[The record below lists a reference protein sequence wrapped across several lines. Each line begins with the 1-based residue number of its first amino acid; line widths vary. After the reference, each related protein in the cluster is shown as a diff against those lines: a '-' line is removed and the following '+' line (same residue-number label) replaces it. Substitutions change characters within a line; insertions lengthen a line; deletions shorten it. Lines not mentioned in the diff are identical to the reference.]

1 MQCNCGD
8 CRLYTLCKRSYSNP
22 GTLPI
27 QNGTSIADKDIEV
40 SFGGLVTD
48 TSSSFAGRV
57 TKDQI
62 VLYLK
67 QMSLFS
73 NRMEEVCKAE
83 NMEQLFVALSDYWSW
98 YNISLLEILIN
109 KFGKRQDK
117 ERLKGYHKE
126 CASFLRN
133 PLPRLQNEF
142 SFGTG
147 GGKGQKLLH
156 IKISEN
162 WHTTSLEQI
171 SQVHKKIAVNLDVQ
185 VRKLYLSSVTKGCI
199 CLNFMVAEA
208 MDAFPLSESQKK
220 AMVTAGVFRL
230 ECGNYVW
237 QVCAVIQ
244 DTQNYPHLLATLIYG
259 KNCLQRCELKSESD
273 LGMRI
278 VLMRHK
284 QDFFNFTN

>member
-1 MQCNCGD
+1 MC
-8 CRLYTLCKRSYSNP
+8 
-22 GTLPI
+22 
-27 QNGTSIADKDIEV
+27 
-40 SFGGLVTD
+40 F
-48 TSSSFAGRV
+48 
-57 TKDQI
+57 
-62 VLYLK
+62 
-67 QMSLFS
+67 
-73 NRMEEVCKAE
+73 
-83 NMEQLFVALSDYWSW
+83 
-98 YNISLLEILIN
+98 
-109 KFGKRQDK
+109 
-117 ERLKGYHKE
+117 
-126 CASFLRN
+126 FLRN

-147 GGKGQKLLH
+147 GGKGQKLLR

-185 VRKLYLSSVTKGCI
+185 VRELYLSSVTKGCI

-230 ECGNYVW
+230 EFGSYVW
-237 QVCAVIQ
+237 QVCAVANILIQ
-244 DTQNYPHLLATLIYG
+244 NSQNYHHLLATLIYG
-259 KNCLQRCELKSESD
+259 EICLQNCELKSESD
-273 LGMRI
+273 VGMRI

>member
-1 MQCNCGD
+1 MH
-8 CRLYTLCKRSYSNP
+8 
-22 GTLPI
+22 I
-27 QNGTSIADKDIEV
+27 QNGASIADTDIEV

-73 NRMEEVCKAE
+73 NGMEEVRKAE

-109 KFGKRQDK
+109 KFGKREDK
-117 ERLKGYHKE
+117 ERLEQYCKE
-126 CASFLRN
+126 RASFLRN

-142 SFGTG
+142 SFGYG
-147 GGKGQKLLH
+147 GGKGQKLLR

-171 SQVHKKIAVNLDVQ
+171 SQIHKKIAENLDVK
-185 VRKLYLSSVTKGCI
+185 VRELYLSSVTKGCI
-199 CLNFMVAEA
+199 CLNFVVAEA
-208 MDAFPLSESQKK
+208 TCMDAFPLSESQKK
-220 AMVTAGVFRL
+220 TMVTAGVFRL

-237 QVCAVIQ
+237 QVCTVANILIQ
-244 DTQNYPHLLATLIYG
+244 DSQN
-259 KNCLQRCELKSESD
+259 
-273 LGMRI
+273 
-278 VLMRHK
+278 
-284 QDFFNFTN
+284 

>member
-1 MQCNCGD
+1 MPAGCICGD

-22 GTLPI
+22 I
-27 QNGTSIADKDIEV
+27 QNGTTIADKDIER

-73 NRMEEVCKAE
+73 NGMEEVCKAE
-83 NMEQLFVALSDYWSW
+83 NMEQLFVVLSDYWSW

-109 KFGKRQDK
+109 KFGKREDK
-117 ERLKGYHKE
+117 ERLEQYRKE
-126 CASFLRN
+126 RASFLRN
-133 PLPRLQNEF
+133 PLPKLQNEF
-142 SFGTG
+142 RFGNG
-147 GGKGQKLLH
+147 GGRGQKLLR

-162 WHTTSLEQI
+162 WHTTSLDQI
-171 SQVHKKIAVNLDVQ
+171 SQVHKKIAMNLDIQ
-185 VRKLYLSSVTKGCI
+185 LRELYLSSVTKGCI
-199 CLNFMVAEA
+199 CLNFVVAEV

-237 QVCAVIQ
+237 QVCAVTNIMIQ
-244 DTQNYPHLLATLIYG
+244 NSQNYPHLLATPIYG
-259 KNCLQRCELKSESD
+259 EICLQNCD
-273 LGMRI
+273 
-278 VLMRHK
+278 
-284 QDFFNFTN
+284 